1 MEVAMIMNS
10 ANTNLLKVKLYLKG
24 IKMNKLASK
33 LEISDSALYK
43 KMNRKSEFTRYE
55 ISNIIKCLELDKD
68 EVMEIF
74 FN

>member
-1 MEVAMIMNS
+1 MIMNS

>member
-1 MEVAMIMNS
+1 MNS

-24 IKMNKLASK
+24 INMNKLANQ
-33 LEISDSALYK
+33 LQISNSALYR
-43 KMNRKSEFTRYE
+43 KMNRKSEFSRSE
-55 ISNIIKCLELDKD
+55 ISNIIKCLELDKE